1 MDDQKKVALSEE
13 EISQYPENVQEALR
27 QGLPLNIIYRNLATQ
42 YSRIKPPDKDLLA
55 EYVVRAKGPERSMRQ
70 FAEEIGVNASTL
82 SRIVNK
88 KTAGAN
94 SDSLIADIAAHA
106 DKNCGI
112 TFEMLMQAHGM
123 CSSGNMRNRLA
134 HGTEIESVYED
145 IIIKALLNRGYSVAR
160 LEPEYHRTIA
170 GGFVFDMK
178 LKTDAIPRGDGIWGF
193 EFCRVQTPP
202 HGVNAHIGAMKAMNV
217 MRRLSR
223 VAGLFADYQ
232 YKYDRVSIVVND
244 SEAFCEIQK
253 RLEQCYLK
261 IEVTIILINLETGD
275 VDDEFM
281 VPWIGEAKCESV
293 FTPLPEPEEKETD
306 DAAWWDDD
314 IDDPE

>member
-13 EISQYPENVQEALR
+13 EISRYPENVQEALR

-112 TFEMLMQAHGM
+112 TFEMLMHAHGM
-123 CSSGNMRNRLA
+123 ENTTGRGGVYMRYGR
-134 HGTEIESVYED
+134 EIERSLKSILID
-145 IIIKALLNRGYSVAR
+145 ALLVRGYSLTLR
-160 LEPEYHRTIA
+160 EPIRHKTIA
-170 GGFVFDMK
+170 GVFTFDMD
-178 LKTDAIPRGDGIWGF
+178 LMTNATQEEDGLWGLD
-193 EFCRVQTPP
+193 FCVMLQQPSRVSPESASHQ
-202 HGVNAHIGAMKAMNV
+202 IRMKGYNL
-217 MRRLSR
+217 MRRLM
-223 VAGLFADYQ
+223 
-232 YKYDRVSIVVND
+232 
-244 SEAFCEIQK
+244 
-253 RLEQCYLK
+253 RLSALLP
-261 IEVTIILINLETGD
+261 ITIMNTKGYHL
-275 VDDEFM
+275 
-281 VPWIGEAKCESV
+281 
-293 FTPLPEPEEKETD
+293 
-306 DAAWWDDD
+306 
-314 IDDPE
+314 